1 MPAPEYRRTKSNP
14 PSTKPLLVLKDPQL
28 KPPAKL
34 NERRDQLRQ
43 ILFARFDF
51 TEMARRA
58 LGANWRR
65 RSPEEQEEFVRLFTQ
80 VLEHAYAGIIESYTD
95 EKIVYTNERID
106 GTFADVSSKVLT
118 SKGEEYSI
126 NYKAHLVSNEWK
138 VYDVVAE
145 NISLVNNYRSQFTR
159 VIAHESYEEL
169 VRRLKNKAD
178 FERTEKAIVARLV
191 AVERRAVA
199 SLPAASW
206 GGVHPA
212 ILTRIY
218 ARSMRKSNLRRRR

>member
-1 MPAPEYRRTKSNP
+1 MNRKNS
-14 PSTKPLLVLKDPQL
+14 SMLKIFVVFLLTAALSIVARSAAAGVPTEQIKTTVEKALVVLKDPQL
-28 KPPAKL
+28 KTPAKMS
-34 NERRDQLRQ
+34 ERRDQLRQ

-65 RSPEEQEEFVRLFTQ
+65 RTPQEQEEFVRLFTE
-80 VLEHAYAGIIESYTD
+80 VLERAYAGIIESYSD
-95 EKIVYTNERID
+95 EKILYTNERID
-106 GTFADVSSKVLT
+106 GSFADVGSKIVT

-159 VIAHESYEEL
+159 VIAHESYDEL

-178 FERTEKAIVARLV
+178 FDAPK
-191 AVERRAVA
+191 
-199 SLPAASW
+199 
-206 GGVHPA
+206 
-212 ILTRIY
+212 
-218 ARSMRKSNLRRRR
+218 KQ